1 MPDGLYVTMPL
12 GALNCAS
19 TKPLEKNEVDFPLV
33 YPVFFHTSVLSCFY
47 MIRYL

>member
-12 GALNCAS
+12 GVFNCAS

-33 YPVFFHTSVLSCFY
+33 YPVFFHTSVLYCFY
-47 MIRYL
+47 MLRSL